1 MEIIA
6 GDIGGTKSWLVWAR
20 GTDYASQA
28 LCFERL
34 YASADFADAGSL
46 LQQFMRD
53 AQMQATSQS
62 IAQTCLTLALPGAVY
77 SQQAKLTNLG
87 WTLDAVDLQTRL
99 GVKTVHFINDFQA
112 SATGVTTLTA
122 SDLLALNPQPVET
135 LGVRA
140 ITGAGTGL
148 GLAWMIADAQGC
160 YRTFATEGGHADFA
174 PANGQQSRL
183 LEFTR
188 HELRQKNLSTHVSW
202 ERLVSGLGLDS
213 IYRFCMQEMVGTLP
227 ALSIDG
233 AHLDKLAAT
242 GDSVANATL
251 DLFIDL
257 YGAWVGNIALLYRP
271 SGGLYIAGGVG
282 IHLQQRMQSPRF
294 MAACTDKGRMRGV
307 VERTPIFLITNKRLG
322 VQGAIAFSFQSA
334 LHNRDLSEE

>member
-148 GLAWMIADAQGC
+148 GFSVDDRGRARVLSHVCHRGWPC
-160 YRTFATEGGHADFA
+160 RFR
-174 PANGQQSRL
+174 PGQ
-183 LEFTR
+183 
-188 HELRQKNLSTHVSW
+188 W
-202 ERLVSGLGLDS
+202 
-213 IYRFCMQEMVGTLP
+213 
-227 ALSIDG
+227 
-233 AHLDKLAAT
+233 AA
-242 GDSVANATL
+242 
-251 DLFIDL
+251 
-257 YGAWVGNIALLYRP
+257 IALTRVYP
-271 SGGLYIAGGVG
+271 A
-282 IHLQQRMQSPRF
+282 
-294 MAACTDKGRMRGV
+294 
-307 VERTPIFLITNKRLG
+307 
-322 VQGAIAFSFQSA
+322 
-334 LHNRDLSEE
+334 